1 MSGALEHLHP
11 KARGIAEQSNEER
24 IAWLQIA
31 RWGKLR
37 RSEAALNQLEA
48 SLAYPHRGR
57 MPCLLIHGTTG
68 MGKSEI
74 LERFQKR
81 HPWSIDI
88 QTGRETLPVLLA
100 EMPPEASEVDFYD
113 AIIRK
118 LNIHE
123 KCWGTARDLRNKVIW
138 LLADAGVKVLMLDE
152 IDKMLSSTPRQQRIF
167 LNSIRYLTNQL
178 QIPIVCAGAKDA
190 RLAIGTDPNLADRFA
205 SFELRHWERGVALQ
219 ELLKSFAMTFPLREP
234 SDLLSAEIQDEVI
247 KMTNGVTGR
256 IFRLF
261 EALAIAAIVSGRE
274 KIDLDSMRDEDLL
287 LPLVSMERRKSPG
300 DVSVAHLFGDA
311 A

>member
-11 KARGIAEQSNEER
+11 KARDIAERSNEER
-24 IAWLQIA
+24 IAWIEVD
-31 RWGKLR
+31 RWIKLR
-37 RSEAALNQLEA
+37 RSEAALEQLEA
-48 SLAYPHRGR
+48 LLAYPPRGR

-88 QTGRETLPVLLA
+88 DTGRETLPVLLA

-113 AIIRK
+113 AIIRQ
-118 LNIHE
+118 LNVHE

-152 IDKMLSSTPRQQRIF
+152 IDKMLCSTPRQQKLF

-178 QIPIVCAGAKDA
+178 HIPIVCAGAKDA
-190 RLAIGTDPNLADRFA
+190 KLAIRTDPNLADRFA
-205 SFELRHWERGVALQ
+205 SFELRPWEKGIALQ
-219 ELLKSFAMTFPLREP
+219 ELLKSFAMTFPLRKP
-234 SDLLSAEIQDEVI
+234 SELLSTEFQEEVI
-247 KMTNGVTGR
+247 RMTRGVTGR

-261 EALAIAAIVSGRE
+261 EALAIQAIKSGRE
-274 KIDLDSMRDEDLL
+274 KIDLASLGDEDLL
-287 LPLVSMERRKSPG
+287 LPLVSMEPKKSS
-300 DVSVAHLFGDA
+300 DHAVAGYLFGDA